1 MFGFKKNHEQES
13 ILEVASASPA
23 AAAAAAE
30 TGISAEIIAV
40 IAAAIAAMEGV
51 SNPDGLI
58 IRKINRVSGFRP
70 IWGSAGTAD
79 SLESRKF

>member
-1 MFGFKKNHEQES
+1 MFGFKKNQES
-13 ILEVASASPA
+13 EIIFETPSVGQAASSVD
-23 AAAAAAE
+23 

-51 SNPDGLI
+51 SNPDGLM

>member
-13 ILEVASASPA
+13 ILEAAPAGPA
-23 AAAAAAE
+23 AAVAD